1 MNAAERLR
9 LVHGVIL
16 PGFLGTALPGW
27 LEEALRAGLGGVVY
41 FSQNIDPDSPC
52 AVRRLSEAVLAANP
66 DAVIGIDEEGGT
78 VTRLQAATGS
88 DIPGAA
94 VLGALDDLGLTEDAG
109 RDIGALARSAG
120 VNLVLAP
127 VADVNTNPL
136 NPIIGVRSFGA
147 GTGRVSAHVAAL
159 VRGLQS
165 SGVGACAKHF
175 PGHGD
180 TSTDSHLEL
189 PRVEL
194 GLEEVR
200 RSHLPPFAAAVGSGV
215 AAVMSAHIVI
225 PELGELPATLN
236 PAAIALLRE
245 LGHDGLL
252 VTDALDMAAVRAGVG
267 SGPGAVLA
275 LKAGADLLCVGNPS
289 NLGPKAGA
297 TSDEDDFLEVR
308 DALLA
313 ALDDGTLAPAHF
325 EAAASRIRRFAG
337 WSRQARA
344 ETAGRPSGRDWVDAA
359 GRAFTGR
366 APSWA
371 GEGEEARPVAILD
384 ARGRANIAAGPLSDV
399 FPAALA
405 RRTAV
410 QRQALT
416 DPADAADLVR
426 SLGPTP
432 QGRVLVL
439 TDDLSPG
446 SAQLPAAQAVHRLLP
461 GAAWVHTG
469 IVPAGGADLPV
480 LYTHGTSRATAEA
493 LALRLTGHRADPEG
507 R

>member
-1 MNAAERLR
+1 MNAADRLR
-9 LVHGVIL
+9 LVNSVIL
-16 PGFLGTALPGW
+16 PGFLGTALPAW
-27 LEEALRAGLGGVVY
+27 LEEALRNGLGGVVY
-41 FSQNIDPDSPC
+41 FSQNIDPGSPG
-52 AVRRLSEAVLAANP
+52 AVGRLSEAVLAANP
-66 DAVIGIDEEGGT
+66 DAVIGIDEEGGN
-78 VTRLQAATGS
+78 VTRLQSAAGS
-88 DIPGAA
+88 GIPGAA
-94 VLGALDDLGLTEDAG
+94 VLGVLDDTGLTEDAG
-109 RDIGALARSAG
+109 RDIGVLARAAG

-147 GTGRVSAHVAAL
+147 DTARVSAHTAAL

-165 SGVGACAKHF
+165 AGVGACAKHF

-194 GLEEVR
+194 SLEEMR
-200 RSHLPPFAAAVGSGV
+200 RDHLPPFAAAVEQGV

-236 PAAIALLRE
+236 PAAVALLRE

-289 NLGPKAGA
+289 NLGPKAGS
-297 TSDEDDFLEVR
+297 TSDEDDYLEVR

-313 ALDDGTLAPAHF
+313 ALDDGTLTPASI
-325 EAAASRIRRFAG
+325 EAASRRIRRFAEAA
-337 WSRQARA
+337 RRARA
-344 ETAGRPSGRDWVDAA
+344 GAPDSTGAPTPSGRDWVEAA
-359 GRAFTGR
+359 GRALTGVL
-366 APSWA
+366 PSWSRNGKTA
-371 GEGEEARPVAILD
+371 DPVQLLD
-384 ARGRANIAAGPLSDV
+384 GRGRANIAAGPLSDV
-399 FPAALA
+399 FSAALA

-410 QRQALT
+410 RRSALP
-416 DPADAADLVR
+416 DPAGTADLIG
-426 SLGPTP
+426 SLGLTP
-432 QGRVLVL
+432 ESRVVVL

-446 SAQLPAAQAVHRLLP
+446 GVQLAAARAVHSLLP

-469 IVPAGGADLPV
+469 TVPAGGQDLPAV
-480 LYTHGTSRATAEA
+480 YTHGTSRASAEA
-493 LALRLTGHRADPEG
+493 LAARLLG
-507 R
+507 